1 MEINFSL
8 VDVEFSLHLW
18 LGTEQHLC
26 PPQAAVAALKI
37 DCGLHLINTISA
49 ASQLSWNVSRD
60 SDNVPILVN
69 LLPAR

>member
-37 DCGLHLINTISA
+37 DCGLPSDQHDQRS
-49 ASQLSWNVSRD
+49 LST
-60 SDNVPILVN
+60 
-69 LLPAR
+69 LLECLS